1 MRIAQTRFSIEN
13 MRRSVL
19 YAALTLYVFGIS
31 ATAGERFGQ
40 WSVESQGEGTFA
52 LAFKRSIPMQ
62 DGSGPGLAFICNQES
77 KYAVGILAPSPGTF
91 KSEQESIPLAIQKS
105 EDGYDPSDLLQRWE
119 NEGEYIFSEI
129 PDEQE
134 DLTSYLK
141 VREAEGFKS
150 VHFYFPN
157 DLDATT
163 PTTNHVVIDLPGFSS
178 GLETFKKKCEGAQ

>member
-40 WSVESQGEGTFA
+40 WSH
-52 LAFKRSIPMQ
+52 
-62 DGSGPGLAFICNQES
+62 
-77 KYAVGILAPSPGTF
+77 
-91 KSEQESIPLAIQKS
+91 
-105 EDGYDPSDLLQRWE
+105 
-119 NEGEYIFSEI
+119 
-129 PDEQE
+129 
-134 DLTSYLK
+134 LK

-150 VHFYFPN
+150 VHFYFLN
-157 DLDATT
+157 DLDAKT